1 MPTGVMS
8 DLWREKSAF
17 THFPKLILEAKRRI
31 KVPISKHMDGDD
43 SMRRGKVTYQ
53 NHVLYIYIYNTERAL
68 CHGVIYKPKII

>member
-43 SMRRGKVTYQ
+43 SIHRGKID
-53 NHVLYIYIYNTERAL
+53 IYISIFMAFTLESSTWIHAIPME
-68 CHGVIYKPKII
+68 HSFI